1 MGNPT
6 MVMRYQDQHGI
17 IKAIE
22 RCSLQAI
29 FGPDVGS
36 TGDLLPKRPDT
47 SLVVPLK
54 PSRDSVSR
62 PIEKRVYSNKT
73 SFISAEPD
81 IDTSLLPADST
92 DEDGNVFSDLI
103 TNDDIMP
110 VLVTNQES
118 NIPSACSTEPDI
130 VPPSSTREYGMT
142 PFQQSRYLGRV
153 PLEEWGHKIEELRQ
167 WTGTQ
172 KIYRDIHD
180 LSYSNH
186 KHPNHNR
193 IWDSTNLFC
202 IGCTKDTRKDIAD
215 APNGILPQERV
226 KATQWL
232 RKIASVM
239 TYGID
244 EPTFLACTRPTE
256 RRHARIIVARQPS
269 KQEGY
274 YQCHLLVR
282 GFHTIAV
289 EPTHGVSLRLWAI

>member
-1 MGNPT
+1 MTTVVMSAPWHNYPKSLSIRLSTETNYKAIISIQSGPVRTHTMGNPT

-153 PLEEWGHKIEELRQ
+153 PLEEWGHKVSRPAR
-167 WTGTQ
+167 TS
-172 KIYRDIHD
+172 
-180 LSYSNH
+180 LS
-186 KHPNHNR
+186 
-193 IWDSTNLFC
+193 
-202 IGCTKDTRKDIAD
+202 
-215 APNGILPQERV
+215 
-226 KATQWL
+226 
-232 RKIASVM
+232 
-239 TYGID
+239 
-244 EPTFLACTRPTE
+244 
-256 RRHARIIVARQPS
+256 
-269 KQEGY
+269 
-274 YQCHLLVR
+274 
-282 GFHTIAV
+282 
-289 EPTHGVSLRLWAI
+289 VSLANRLPFI